1 MMPNAFLFRQEPSKM
16 KVAFYAPMKPPTSPA
31 PSGDRLI
38 GRLLISALKSAEIS
52 VELMSQFRSY
62 DGKGDSNRQKRLQSI
77 GLRLANRIVHRLLKR
92 APEDRPSAW
101 LTYHLYHKAPDWIGP
116 LVSQKLAIPYVVV
129 EASFAPKQATGSWQL
144 GHTAVFNTL
153 ANTGLAIG
161 LNSQD
166 ATCVI
171 PCLSTPQRYKSLR
184 PFLDSSLLEKAGK
197 NNYGHRRAIADELNV
212 DYKSVL
218 LLTVAM
224 MRPGDKVQSYE
235 ILAQALRLIEDQ
247 QWALIVVG
255 SGSEELQVRSFFS
268 AFKNRIVWLGKVEAE
283 RLATLYSASDIF
295 VWPAVKESPGMCF
308 LEAMAAGTP
317 VIGGDSGGVPD
328 IVEHN
333 VTGLLAKH
341 LDVDD
346 FTACVKSL
354 IVDKDRRRTMG
365 AAGAMNV
372 ARYHRIESAGQQ
384 LKKLL
389 SDIPL

>member
-1 MMPNAFLFRQEPSKM
+1 M
-16 KVAFYAPMKPPTSPA
+16 KVAFYAPMKPPTSNA

-38 GRLLISALKSAEIS
+38 GRLLMNALHSAGVS

-62 DGKGDSNRQKRLQSI
+62 EGKGNSDRQTRLKGI
-77 GLRLANRIVHRLLKR
+77 GQKLANRMVRRLLKR
-92 APEDRPSAW
+92 PPEERPSAW

-116 LVSQKLAIPYVVV
+116 LVSQKLSIPYVVI
-129 EASFAPKQATGSWQL
+129 EASFAPKQAAGRWQQ
-144 GHTAVFNTL
+144 GHSAVYNTL
-153 ANTGLAIG
+153 ANTDLAIG

-184 PFLDSSLLEKAGK
+184 PFLNSTLLEKAGK
-197 NNYGHRRAIADELNV
+197 ESNRHRRAIVDELNV
-212 DYKSVL
+212 DSQSVL

-224 MRPGDKVQSYE
+224 MRPGDKVHSYE

-247 QWALIVVG
+247 DWILLLVG
-255 SGSEELQVRSFFS
+255 SGSEEPQVRSFFES
-268 AFKNRIVWLGKVEAE
+268 FGNRIIWLGRVEAD

-346 FTACVKSL
+346 FAACVKTL
-354 IVDKDRRRTMG
+354 VVDKGRRRTMG

-372 ARYHRIESAGQQ
+372 YRYHKIESAGER
-384 LKKLL
+384 LKTLL
-389 SDIPL
+389 SNIAL

>member
-1 MMPNAFLFRQEPSKM
+1 M
-16 KVAFYAPMKPPTSPA
+16 KVAFYAPMKPPTSTA

-38 GRLLISALKSAEIS
+38 GRLLINALRSAGVS

-62 DGKGDSNRQKRLQSI
+62 EGKGDSDHQTRLKSI
-77 GLRLANRIVHRLLKR
+77 GQRLADRMVRRLLKR
-92 APEDRPSAW
+92 PQEDRPSAW

-116 LVSQKLAIPYVVV
+116 LVSQKLSIPYVVI

-144 GHTAVFNTL
+144 GHSAVYNTL
-153 ANTGLAIG
+153 AKTDLAIG

-184 PFLDSSLLEKAGK
+184 PFLNSTLLEKAEK
-197 NNYGHRRAIADELNV
+197 DSNRHRRAIVDELNV
-212 DYKSVL
+212 DSQSVL

-224 MRPGDKVQSYE
+224 MRPGDKVHSYE

-247 QWALIVVG
+247 DWILLLVG
-255 SGSEELQVRSFFS
+255 SGSEEPQVRSFFES
-268 AFKNRIVWLGKVEAE
+268 FGNRIIWLGRVEAD

-346 FTACVKSL
+346 FATCVKTL
-354 IVDKDRRRTMG
+354 VVDKDRRRTMG

-372 ARYHRIESAGQQ
+372 SRYHKIESAGER
-384 LKKLL
+384 LKTLL
-389 SDIPL
+389 SNIAL

>member
-1 MMPNAFLFRQEPSKM
+1 M

-38 GRLLISALKSAEIS
+38 GRLLISALQSAGVS
-52 VELMSQFRSY
+52 VELMSLFRSY
-62 DGKGDSNRQKRLQSI
+62 DGKGDSDRQKRLQSI
-77 GLRLANRIVHRLLKR
+77 GQKLADRMVRRLLKR
-92 APEDRPSAW
+92 PLEDRPSAW

-116 LVSQKLAIPYVVV
+116 LVSQKLSIPYVVI

-144 GHTAVFNTL
+144 GHTAVYNTL
-153 ANTGLAIG
+153 SNADLAIG

-166 ATCVI
+166 AACVI

-184 PFLDSSLLEKAGK
+184 PFLDSCLLEKAGK
-197 NNYGHRRAIADELNV
+197 DSDEHRRAIADELNI
-212 DYKSVL
+212 DCQSLL

-224 MRPGDKVQSYE
+224 MRPGDKVQSYK

-247 QWALIVVG
+247 AWVLLLVG
-255 SGSEELQVRSFFS
+255 AGSEESQVRSFFS
-268 AFKNRIVWLGKVEAE
+268 GFENRIIWLGKVEAD

-308 LEAMAAGTP
+308 LEAMATGTP

-341 LDVDD
+341 LDVND
-346 FTACVKSL
+346 FAACVKTL
-354 IVDKDRRRTMG
+354 VVDKDLRRTMG

-372 ARYHRIESAGQQ
+372 TRYHKIESAGQQ

-389 SDIPL
+389 SNITP